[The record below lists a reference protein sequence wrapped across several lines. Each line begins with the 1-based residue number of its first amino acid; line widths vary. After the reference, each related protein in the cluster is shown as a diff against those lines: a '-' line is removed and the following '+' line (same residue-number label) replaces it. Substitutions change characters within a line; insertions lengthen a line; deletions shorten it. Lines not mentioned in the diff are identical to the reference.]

1 LQMQWM
7 HAVGCPCEPDWQC
20 NKMANEIIWIHMN
33 IIKYDG
39 TIKALGAASSK
50 NDRCTTGH
58 ETFKEW
64 WEAWMARPMLAT
76 MVGAMKLSSRI
87 RQVARM
93 QSDVILGDD
102 RSKEGES
109 LSRKSRRC

>member
-1 LQMQWM
+1 
-7 HAVGCPCEPDWQC
+7 
-20 NKMANEIIWIHMN
+20 
-33 IIKYDG
+33 
-39 TIKALGAASSK
+39 
-50 NDRCTTGH
+50 
-58 ETFKEW
+58 
-64 WEAWMARPMLAT
+64 MARPMLAT

-102 RSKEGES
+102 RSKEAES